1 MLSRPIR
8 EKTPCSKKSG
18 CLTSTNPDFDFE
30 IGNSDFAVKHVF
42 QRWEF
47 HPQSG
52 SQLRNPTPA
61 LIDFYMFCVFPRNP
75 KRISSRR
82 GFNEVNRW
90 LKKISSGFFYEN
102 PSWGQIFHCQNPFL
116 LFIFNYKICISK
128 FYSDLPIENTQNFRT
143 IFPVLHKY
151 SQLFWTLLN
160 RNKSQQL

>member
-1 MLSRPIR
+1 MQSRPIR

-90 LKKISSGFFYEN
+90 LENEKKNQLWIFFMKIHLEDRFFIIKIRFCF
-102 PSWGQIFHCQNPFL
+102 SFL
-116 LFIFNYKICISK
+116 TTKSVF
-128 FYSDLPIENTQNFRT
+128 QNFIRIYRSKAPRT
-143 IFPVLHKY
+143 LEPF
-151 SQLFWTLLN
+151 SQYYTSIRSYFGLF
-160 RNKSQQL
+160 